1 MAEDPI
7 EKLRQEVIRQSSE
20 LKDEITDIKRQADL
34 TGDPSVI
41 GLSLREYLNYD
52 QALRESLNRSG
63 KSPRQIPVR
72 RRQGIWKM
80 FRKAIRV
87 GVVCAAYKVTQ
98 GRRVSL
104 LTYGTK
110 DCGS

>member
-41 GLSLREYLNYD
+41 GLSP
-52 QALRESLNRSG
+52 S
-63 KSPRQIPVR
+63 
-72 RRQGIWKM
+72 
-80 FRKAIRV
+80 
-87 GVVCAAYKVTQ
+87 
-98 GRRVSL
+98 
-104 LTYGTK
+104 
-110 DCGS
+110 